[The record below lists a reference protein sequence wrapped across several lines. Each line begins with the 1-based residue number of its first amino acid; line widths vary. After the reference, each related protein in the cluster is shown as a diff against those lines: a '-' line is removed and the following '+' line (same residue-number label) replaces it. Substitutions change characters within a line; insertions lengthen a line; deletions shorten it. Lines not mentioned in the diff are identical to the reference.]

1 MKRYSN
7 RSNFSTLSEIN
18 VTPLLD
24 LAFVLLIIFMITT
37 PLLENSMN
45 LVIPSSSAANAP
57 ISKAQVQTISID
69 RDETIR
75 INNEIVEADSLAARL
90 LELKRANPD
99 VAIVIRPDRELPVQK
114 LVTLMDSL
122 QRAHITK
129 VGIATNLML
138 QGKHA
143 DGAEIAGLDELL
155 TELER
160 NPRRELILD
169 TTGSVI
175 YTGNNVLMRLRRQM
189 TIVYLAAS
197 AQEQELLI
205 ERYLND
211 PKPVLWRGAFQ
222 PKNGE
227 TPHETVARCYPK
239 LVAARRQSYEALAH
253 CTLPVADLHALSE
266 CSEDPSGS
274 AKAFLEMIRAQL
286 EKKSGRA
293 SAL

>member
-99 VAIVIRPDRELPVQK
+99 VAIVIRPDRQLPVQK

-122 QRAHITK
+122 QRAQITK
-129 VGIATNLML
+129 VGIAT
-138 QGKHA
+138 K
-143 DGAEIAGLDELL
+143 AES
-155 TELER
+155 R
-160 NPRRELILD
+160 
-169 TTGSVI
+169 
-175 YTGNNVLMRLRRQM
+175 
-189 TIVYLAAS
+189 
-197 AQEQELLI
+197 
-205 ERYLND
+205 
-211 PKPVLWRGAFQ
+211 
-222 PKNGE
+222 
-227 TPHETVARCYPK
+227 
-239 LVAARRQSYEALAH
+239 
-253 CTLPVADLHALSE
+253 
-266 CSEDPSGS
+266 
-274 AKAFLEMIRAQL
+274 
-286 EKKSGRA
+286 
-293 SAL
+293 